1 MNAAQTME
9 DVCIT
14 VSTQLGAT
22 TVHVT
27 LGIHWLVINVAVK
40 ILMSVIK
47 EMVDVNTLVL
57 TLLAVSHAF
66 VIVDTS

>member
-1 MNAAQTME
+1 
-9 DVCIT
+9 
-14 VSTQLGAT
+14 
-22 TVHVT
+22 
-27 LGIHWLVINVAVK
+27 
-40 ILMSVIK
+40 MSVIK

>member
-27 LGIHWLVINVAVK
+27 LDIHWLVINVAVK
-40 ILMSVIK
+40 VRAIPFHLSVI
-47 EMVDVNTLVL
+47 
-57 TLLAVSHAF
+57 
-66 VIVDTS
+66 